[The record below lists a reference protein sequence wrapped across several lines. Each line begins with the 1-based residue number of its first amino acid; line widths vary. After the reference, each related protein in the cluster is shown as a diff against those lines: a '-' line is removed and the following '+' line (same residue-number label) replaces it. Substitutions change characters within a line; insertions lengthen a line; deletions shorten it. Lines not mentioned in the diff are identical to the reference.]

1 MDKVFKV
8 MVRTEDVTKVF
19 YVNHIYDVQCLI
31 ENLRSDE
38 IANVSVLH
46 LTDVSRDNA
55 DKLLHD

>member
-1 MDKVFKV
+1 

-19 YVNHIYDVQCLI
+19 YVSHIYDVQCLL

-46 LTDVSRDNA
+46 LTDVTSDNA
-55 DKLLHD
+55 DSLLHG

>member
-8 MVRTEDVTKVF
+8 MVRTEDFTKVF

-31 ENLRSDE
+31 SNLRSDE

-46 LTDVSRDNA
+46 LTDVTSDNV
-55 DKLLHD
+55 DSLLHG